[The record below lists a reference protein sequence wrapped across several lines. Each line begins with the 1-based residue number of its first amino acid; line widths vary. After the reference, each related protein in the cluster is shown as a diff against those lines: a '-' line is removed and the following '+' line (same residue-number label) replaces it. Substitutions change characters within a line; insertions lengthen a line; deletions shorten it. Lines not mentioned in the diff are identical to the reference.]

1 MAAIIPKMTS
11 NTSWDGMTL
20 TSQFLYDQGKYSQWS
35 GQEYLYKLFD
45 KRKTDNLYGRN
56 EEMVHRNST
65 MYGIELETTHK
76 EGSSDSLHF
85 RINMNLTKPV
95 ALIKLEMT
103 IPNITRIESEYEY
116 KNQYDVLVSFI
127 TEKNNTYSGLLSLEP
142 NPSDG
147 GTKQLDT
154 AKATRY
160 DSNVGGK
167 VNYDKSE
174 KIKSIDI
181 TIRAWADT
189 QNKPCFVSIQEIQ
202 IYDGTPDNGIT
213 STFYI
218 NSSAENVLNKS
229 LTEIKSVKYQVWE
242 PFDILHPTLTVR
254 RDDALLDCNYVYIPK
269 FNRYY
274 FATIQVQK
282 GNEMIVSCDIDPL
295 ESWKTRG
302 LLDLSVPVIR
312 QENKYNMY
320 ITDSKMPF
328 LAKGEKQIVKI
339 TGGDNPFL
347 ESSQDTGEHF
357 LLNSL

>member
-1 MAAIIPKMTS
+1 MLRPIIPKTVNNWNDGTVITAVRNVENLNNPMSAIYYNFVNERYIPTKNNLKTTKTNQNALVRYTITFN
-11 NTSWDGMTL
+11 NTTKI
-20 TSQFLYDQGKYSQWS
+20 SQLRVSA
-35 GQEYLYKLFD
+35 L
-45 KRKTDNLYGRN
+45 NN
-56 EEMVHRNST
+56 
-65 MYGIELETTHK
+65 I
-76 EGSSDSLHF
+76 SSSE
-85 RINMNLTKPV
+85 IKP
-95 ALIKLEMT
+95 L
-103 IPNITRIESEYEY
+103 NITFTMNTENESKNYFIDENTEIDNNGNYMINVDEKEYNSIVCTFY
-116 KNQYDVLVSFI
+116 FNL
-127 TEKNNTYSGLLSLEP
+127 
-142 NPSDG
+142 
-147 GTKQLDT
+147 
-154 AKATRY
+154 
-160 DSNVGGK
+160 SNVPVGSY
-167 VNYDKSE
+167 VIASAV
-174 KIKSIDI
+174 ILF
-181 TIRAWADT
+181 ADVPV
-189 QNKPCFVSIQEIQ
+189 Q
-202 IYDGTPDNGIT
+202 PDNGIN

>member
-1 MAAIIPKMTS
+1 MLSPIIPKGVTTW
-11 NTSWDGMTL
+11 NDGTVS
-20 TSQFLYDQGKYSQWS
+20 TAARYV
-35 GQEYLYKLFD
+35 E
-45 KRKTDNLYGRN
+45 NLNNPMGAIYYNFVDER
-56 EEMVHRNST
+56 
-65 MYGIELETTHK
+65 Y
-76 EGSSDSLHF
+76 
-85 RINMNLTKPV
+85 
-95 ALIKLEMT
+95 
-103 IPNITRIESEYEY
+103 IPT
-116 KNQYDVLVSFI
+116 
-127 TEKNNTYSGLLSLEP
+127 KNNLKTTQTNKSALVRYTITFNNPTKISQLRLASLNNDSSSNKKP
-142 NPSDG
+142 LNIFFTMN
-147 GTKQLDT
+147 TKNESRNYIIDENT
-154 AKATRY
+154 EIDNNGNY
-160 DSNVGGK
+160 MINVAEEEYTSILCTFYFDLNNFPVGSY
-167 VNYDKSE
+167 VIASAVILFADVPVQPDK
-174 KIKSIDI
+174 
-181 TIRAWADT
+181 
-189 QNKPCFVSIQEIQ
+189 
-202 IYDGTPDNGIT
+202 GIN

>member
-1 MAAIIPKMTS
+1 MLSPIIPKAVTNWNDGTVVTS
-11 NTSWDGMTL
+11 VENVENLKEAKYAITYSFYNEQYRPLSNNLKTTQTNEIALVRYLITFNNPTKVAQLRVSTLNRVSSSIKKPYNINFAMYVGNKSKMYYIDENTEIDSDGNYRL
-20 TSQFLYDQGKYSQWS
+20 NVVEEEYTSIMCSF
-35 GQEYLYKLFD
+35 LFD
-45 KRKTDNLYGRN
+45 LNDFP
-56 EEMVHRNST
+56 V
-65 MYGIELETTHK
+65 
-76 EGSSDSLHF
+76 GSRVGASAVILFADV
-85 RINMNLTKPV
+85 PV
-95 ALIKLEMT
+95 Q
-103 IPNITRIESEYEY
+103 P
-116 KNQYDVLVSFI
+116 
-127 TEKNNTYSGLLSLEP
+127 
-142 NPSDG
+142 
-147 GTKQLDT
+147 
-154 AKATRY
+154 
-160 DSNVGGK
+160 
-167 VNYDKSE
+167 DK
-174 KIKSIDI
+174 
-181 TIRAWADT
+181 
-189 QNKPCFVSIQEIQ
+189 
-202 IYDGTPDNGIT
+202 GIT

>member
-1 MAAIIPKMTS
+1 MAAIIPKLTS

-20 TSQFLYDQGKYSQWS
+20 TSQFLYEKGKYSQYS
-35 GQEYLYKLFD
+35 GQEFLYKLFD
-45 KRKTDNLYGRN
+45 KRKMDRLSGRD
-56 EEMVHRNST
+56 EMAVHRNST
-65 MYGIELETTHK
+65 MYGIELETTHQ
-76 EGSSDSLHF
+76 EGNMDSVRF
-85 RINMNLTKPV
+85 IMNMNLTKPV

-103 IPNITRIESEYEY
+103 IPNITRIENEYEY
-116 KNQYDVLVSFI
+116 KNPDSVLISFV
-127 TEKNNTYSGLLSLEP
+127 TEKNNRYNGSLSFTP
-142 NPSDG
+142 NESEG

-154 AKATRY
+154 AETKRY
-160 DSNVGGK
+160 DSNIGGF

-174 KIKSIDI
+174 KIKSIEI
-181 TIRAWADT
+181 TIQVWAET

-202 IYDGTPDNGIT
+202 IYDGIPDNGIT

>member
-1 MAAIIPKMTS
+1 MLRPIIPKTVTNWNDGNVSTAARNVENLTEALYAIYYNFVDERYIPTKNNLKTTKTNQSALVRYTITFNNPTKISQLRISSLNNISSS
-11 NTSWDGMTL
+11 NVKPINIT
-20 TSQFLYDQGKYSQWS
+20 F
-35 GQEYLYKLFD
+35 
-45 KRKTDNLYGRN
+45 
-56 EEMVHRNST
+56 T
-65 MYGIELETTHK
+65 MYVKNESRNYFIDENTEIDNNGNYMINVVEEEYTSIICNFYFDLHSVPVGSYVIASAVIPFADVPVQPDKGI
-76 EGSSDSLHF
+76 
-85 RINMNLTKPV
+85 N
-95 ALIKLEMT
+95 
-103 IPNITRIESEYEY
+103 
-116 KNQYDVLVSFI
+116 
-127 TEKNNTYSGLLSLEP
+127 
-142 NPSDG
+142 
-147 GTKQLDT
+147 
-154 AKATRY
+154 
-160 DSNVGGK
+160 
-167 VNYDKSE
+167 
-174 KIKSIDI
+174 
-181 TIRAWADT
+181 
-189 QNKPCFVSIQEIQ
+189 
-202 IYDGTPDNGIT
+202 

>member
-1 MAAIIPKMTS
+1 MLRPIIPKTV
-11 NTSWDGMTL
+11 NNWNDGTVSTAARNVENL
-20 TSQFLYDQGKYSQWS
+20 TEARYAIYYNFVNERYIPIKNNLKTTKTKQNALVRYAITFNNPTKISQLRISSLNNVSSSYQKPNNITF
-35 GQEYLYKLFD
+35 
-45 KRKTDNLYGRN
+45 
-56 EEMVHRNST
+56 T
-65 MYGIELETTHK
+65 MYVKNESKNYFIDEHTEIDNNGNYMINVVEEEYTSILCTFYFDLRNVPVGSYVIASSVIPFADVPVQPDKGI
-76 EGSSDSLHF
+76 
-85 RINMNLTKPV
+85 N
-95 ALIKLEMT
+95 
-103 IPNITRIESEYEY
+103 
-116 KNQYDVLVSFI
+116 
-127 TEKNNTYSGLLSLEP
+127 
-142 NPSDG
+142 
-147 GTKQLDT
+147 
-154 AKATRY
+154 
-160 DSNVGGK
+160 
-167 VNYDKSE
+167 
-174 KIKSIDI
+174 
-181 TIRAWADT
+181 
-189 QNKPCFVSIQEIQ
+189 
-202 IYDGTPDNGIT
+202 